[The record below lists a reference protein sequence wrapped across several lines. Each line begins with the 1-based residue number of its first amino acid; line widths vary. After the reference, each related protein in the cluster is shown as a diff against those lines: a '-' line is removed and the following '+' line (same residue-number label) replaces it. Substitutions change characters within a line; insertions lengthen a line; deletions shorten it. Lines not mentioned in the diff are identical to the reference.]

1 MLSYHRSLAFFP
13 GTGLL
18 PPMTDIKIQKPVPP
32 FEFSLKFLSL
42 ELCKTWLFFFIM
54 QNLDFDLYRI
64 RLFPLKMH
72 NLLPSLCRIWLFPL
86 KMQNL
91 RPGLCRIRLF
101 PLKMHNPYR
110 SSYRNRLYVNNSAMH
125 LLACSQW
132 TRSIGLPLYEN
143 PGKKSLIKTILQ
155 HLFLSESTHFRTN
168 ITIQI
173 QNPHIPS
180 DFMQT

>member
-1 MLSYHRSLAFFP
+1 MA
-13 GTGLL
+13 
-18 PPMTDIKIQKPVPP
+18 DIKIQKPVPP

-42 ELCKTWLFFFIM
+42 ELCKTWLFFFII
-54 QNLDFDLYRI
+54 QNLFPVLCKI

-72 NLLPSLCRIWLFPL
+72 NLGFSLCRIWLFPS
-86 KMQNL
+86 KMHNL

-101 PLKMHNPYR
+101 PLKMHNLRPGLCRIRLFPLKMQNPYR
-110 SSYRNRLYVNNSAMH
+110 GSYRNRLYVNNSAMH

-143 PGKKSLIKTILQ
+143 PDKKSLIKTILQ
-155 HLFLSESTHFRTN
+155 HLFLSESSHFRTN

>member
-18 PPMTDIKIQKPVPP
+18 PPMADIKIQKPVPP

-54 QNLDFDLYRI
+54 QNLDFDLCRI
-64 RLFPLKMH
+64 RLFPLKMQ
-72 NLLPSLCRIWLFPL
+72 NLL
-86 KMQNL
+86 
-91 RPGLCRIRLF
+91 PGLCRIRLF
-101 PLKMHNPYR
+101 PLKMQNPYR
-110 SSYRNRLYVNNSAMH
+110 GSYRNRLYVNNSAMH

-155 HLFLSESTHFRTN
+155 HLFLSESSHFRTN

-173 QNPHIPS
+173 QNPHIPA

>member
-1 MLSYHRSLAFFP
+1 MA
-13 GTGLL
+13 
-18 PPMTDIKIQKPVPP
+18 DIKIQKPVPP

-42 ELCKTWLFFFIM
+42 ELCKTWLFFFII
-54 QNLDFDLYRI
+54 QNLLPVLCKI

-72 NLLPSLCRIWLFPL
+72 NLGFSLCRIWLFPS
-86 KMQNL
+86 KMHNL

-101 PLKMHNPYR
+101 PL
-110 SSYRNRLYVNNSAMH
+110 NRLYVNNSAMH

-143 PGKKSLIKTILQ
+143 PDKKSLIKTILQ
-155 HLFLSESTHFRTN
+155 HLFLSESSHFRTN

>member
-54 QNLDFDLYRI
+54 QNLDFDLCRI
-64 RLFPLKMH
+64 RLFPLKMQ
-72 NLLPSLCRIWLFPL
+72 NLLPS
-86 KMQNL
+86 
-91 RPGLCRIRLF
+91 LCRIRLF
-101 PLKMHNPYR
+101 PLKMQNPYR
-110 SSYRNRLYVNNSAMH
+110 GSYRNRLYVNNSAMH